1 MGQRRWGWGGEG
13 GDGEEEDV
21 IKKRGMHY
29 LYPGRAGVPDPAG
42 SSPRAQW
49 PGGAGSNL
57 ARPRQAASCRWQ
69 ALV

>member
-1 MGQRRWGWGGEG
+1 MKKIGQCTMSRGSWGPRCQTQG
-13 GDGEEEDV
+13 
-21 IKKRGMHY
+21 
-29 LYPGRAGVPDPAG
+29 G

-49 PGGAGSNL
+49 LGDTGSNL